1 MVCEPTAKVRT
12 YKESAGFH
20 FEIGSFYFI
29 RGARVREGI
38 VTVWG
43 DANMQLTTETF
54 SVTEPLNFM

>member
-12 YKESAGFH
+12 YKESAEFH

-38 VTVWG
+38 VTVCW
-43 DANMQLTTETF
+43 DANVQLTTETY
-54 SVTEPLNFM
+54 SVTEPLNFI